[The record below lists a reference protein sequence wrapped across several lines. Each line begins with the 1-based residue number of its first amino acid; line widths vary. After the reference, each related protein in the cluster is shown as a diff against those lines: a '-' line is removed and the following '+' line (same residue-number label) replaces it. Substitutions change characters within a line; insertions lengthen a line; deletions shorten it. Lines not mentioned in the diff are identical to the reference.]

1 MSKKYKVTFFDKF
14 SNKVTRWAGN
24 PKAFLSAV
32 GLIIVWGCLGPVMNY
47 SNTWQLMIN
56 TTTTIVTFL
65 MVFIIQQSQNKDT
78 IALQLKMNELI
89 AATKGASN
97 RLIDIED
104 LSEQELMVLKKF
116 YIKLADLSE
125 QEGDLLATHSIDE
138 ASDNHAD
145 KLREKRKKDTGPKEK
160 IKTDK

>member
-1 MSKKYKVTFFDKF
+1 
-14 SNKVTRWAGN
+14 
-24 PKAFLSAV
+24 
-32 GLIIVWGCLGPVMNY
+32 
-47 SNTWQLMIN
+47 
-56 TTTTIVTFL
+56 
-65 MVFIIQQSQNKDT
+65 
-78 IALQLKMNELI
+78 
-89 AATKGASN
+89 
-97 RLIDIED
+97 LIDIED